1 MPNRHLVRDIAE
13 AMKPWD
19 ANVSARGRPEHMVVP
34 EQYEA
39 ECGVCVID
47 EILALARGDLPCA
60 AAVSVLGAGHQRIR
74 LAKRLLGVP
83 DPLVA

>member
-1 MPNRHLVRDIAE
+1 
-13 AMKPWD
+13 
-19 ANVSARGRPEHMVVP
+19 MVVP
-34 EQYEA
+34 KQYEA

-60 AAVSVLGAGHQRIR
+60 AAVSVLGTGHQRIR